1 MGFWNYFDGGDVND
15 FENDWDGEDVWDFE
29 NCWDVEDDNTC
40 RHLVGILSA
49 GKACKGWV
57 GMNLEI
63 TSAS

>member
-49 GKACKGWV
+49 GKACKG
-57 GMNLEI
+57 
-63 TSAS
+63 